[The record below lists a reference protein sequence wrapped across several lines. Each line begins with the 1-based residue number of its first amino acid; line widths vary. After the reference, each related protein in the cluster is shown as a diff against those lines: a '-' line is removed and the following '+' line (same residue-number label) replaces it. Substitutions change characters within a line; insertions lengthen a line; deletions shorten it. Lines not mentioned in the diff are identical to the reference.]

1 MKTVEIYLVG
11 VGKIEYNNVDYI
23 SIERGEALN
32 MDLEKDELYL
42 RLGWFTADGRE
53 TATYSLDEIVTM
65 FTY

>member
-1 MKTVEIYLVG
+1 MKTVEIYMLG

-42 RLGWFTADGRE
+42 RLGWFTDNGRE

>member
-1 MKTVEIYLVG
+1 MKTVEIYMLD

-42 RLGWFTADGRE
+42 QLGWFTSDGRE